1 MASLE
6 GGDFLERERGKEG
19 VRQMNSKQRTVILI
33 LMVFLLLILSG
44 AAFTIDEK
52 EQAIITQFGK
62 YVRTIQEP
70 GLHFKFPMIQKL
82 HLFDKRVLTTD
93 AVAVEYI
100 TLDKKRVV
108 VDHVSRWR
116 IEDPLEF
123 YRSVRTE
130 AGALARLEDI
140 LVARLRQEIAK
151 HPFIGFIR
159 EEREKIVEA
168 VAKDAH
174 EQAKRF
180 GIQIIDVRIK
190 RADLPREVQASVYA
204 RMQAERHRIAKRY
217 RAEGEQ
223 RAKEIRAETDKE
235 KEIILAKAYS
245 QQMKLFG
252 EGDGRATEIYITAY
266 EQDMEFYSFLRRL
279 QTYEKLFEGK
289 TTLLLESDA
298 ELLKYF
304 RSPRMSG
311 K

>member
-1 MASLE
+1 M
-6 GGDFLERERGKEG
+6 DGKKRM
-19 VRQMNSKQRTVILI
+19 VTILFVLI
-33 LMVFLLLILSG
+33 ALLLLSG
-44 AAFTIDEK
+44 SAFTIDEK

-62 YVRTIQEP
+62 HVRTLREP
-70 GLHFKFPMIQKL
+70 GLHFKIPLIQKL

-93 AVAVEYI
+93 AAAVEYI

-108 VDHVSRWR
+108 VDHVSRWK

-151 HPFIGFIR
+151 HTFIGFIR
-159 EEREKIVEA
+159 EEREKIVET
-168 VAKDAH
+168 VARDAH
-174 EQAKRF
+174 ELAKRF
-180 GIQIIDVRIK
+180 GIKVIDVRIK
-190 RADLPREVQASVYA
+190 RADLPKEVQASVYA

-235 KEIILAKAYS
+235 REIILAKAY
-245 QQMKLFG
+245 QQQVRLFG
-252 EGDGRATEIYITAY
+252 EGDARATEIYAAAY
-266 EQDMEFYSFLRRL
+266 EQDAEFYSFLRRL
-279 QTYEKLFEGK
+279 QAYEKLFEGK
-289 TTLLLESDA
+289 TTVLLESDS

-304 RSPRMSG
+304 RSPRVSG
-311 K
+311 R

>member
-1 MASLE
+1 M
-6 GGDFLERERGKEG
+6 G
-19 VRQMNSKQRTVILI
+19 RTKRLIRIILVLVGLI
-33 LMVFLLLILSG
+33 LLSS
-44 AAFTIDEK
+44 ATFTIDEK

-62 YVRTIQEP
+62 YIRTIKEP
-70 GLHFKFPMIQKL
+70 GLHFKIPIIQTL
-82 HLFDKRVLTTD
+82 HLFEKRVLTTD

-108 VDHVSRWR
+108 VDHVSRWK

-151 HPFIGFIR
+151 HSFIGFIR
-159 EEREKIVEA
+159 EEREKIVET
-168 VAKDAH
+168 VAKEAH
-174 EQAKRF
+174 ELAKRF
-180 GIQIIDVRIK
+180 GIKIIDVRIK
-190 RADLPREVQASVYA
+190 RADLPKEVQASVYA

-223 RAKEIRAETDKE
+223 RSREIRAETDKE
-235 KEIILAKAYS
+235 KEIILAKAYQ

-252 EGDGRATEIYITAY
+252 EGDGRATEIYASAY
-266 EQDMEFYSFLRRL
+266 EQDTEFYSFLRRL
-279 QTYEKLFEGK
+279 QTYEQLFEGK
-289 TTLLLESDA
+289 TTLLLESDS

-304 RSPRMSG
+304 RSPRISS

>member
-1 MASLE
+1 MN
-6 GGDFLERERGKEG
+6 GK
-19 VRQMNSKQRTVILI
+19 KRTTIVVLI
-33 LMVFLLLILSG
+33 FIGFLLVSG

-62 YVRTIQEP
+62 YVRTIKEP
-70 GLHFKFPMIQKL
+70 GLHFKIPFIQTL
-82 HLFDKRVLTTD
+82 NLFDKRVLTTD

-108 VDHVSRWR
+108 VDHVSRWK

-159 EEREKIVEA
+159 EEREKIVET

-180 GIQIIDVRIK
+180 GIKIIDVRIK
-190 RADLPREVQASVYA
+190 RADLPKEVQASVYA

-223 RAKEIRAETDKE
+223 RAREIKAETDKE

-252 EGDGRATEIYITAY
+252 EGDARATEIYASAY
-266 EQDMEFYSFLRRL
+266 EQDPEFYSFVRRL
-279 QTYEKLFEGK
+279 QTYEQLFEGK
-289 TTLLLESDA
+289 TTILLESDS

-304 RSPRMSG
+304 KSPRPSQR
-311 K
+311 

>member
-1 MASLE
+1 MKGKKRMA
-6 GGDFLERERGKEG
+6 
-19 VRQMNSKQRTVILI
+19 MVIL
-33 LMVFLLLILSG
+33 VFIGLLLVSG

-62 YVRTIQEP
+62 YVRTIKEP
-70 GLHFKFPMIQKL
+70 GLHFKIPFIQTL
-82 HLFDKRVLTTD
+82 NLFDKRVLTTD

-108 VDHVSRWR
+108 VDHVSRWK

-159 EEREKIVEA
+159 EEREKIVET

-180 GIQIIDVRIK
+180 GIKIIDVRIK
-190 RADLPREVQASVYA
+190 RADLPKEVQASVYA

-223 RAKEIRAETDKE
+223 KSREIKAETDKE

-252 EGDGRATEIYITAY
+252 EGDGRATEIYASSY
-266 EQDMEFYSFLRRL
+266 EQDTEFYSFLRRL

-289 TTLLLESDA
+289 TTILLESDS

-304 RSPRMSG
+304 RSPRISG

>member
-1 MASLE
+1 MNGKKRMAIVVLI
-6 GGDFLERERGKEG
+6 FLG
-19 VRQMNSKQRTVILI
+19 
-33 LMVFLLLILSG
+33 LLLVSG

-62 YVRTIQEP
+62 YVRTIKEP
-70 GLHFKFPMIQKL
+70 GLHFKIPFIQTL
-82 HLFDKRVLTTD
+82 NLFDKRVLTTD

-108 VDHVSRWR
+108 VDHVSRWK

-123 YRSVRTE
+123 YRSVRSE

-159 EEREKIVEA
+159 EEREKIVET

-180 GIQIIDVRIK
+180 GIKIIDVRIK
-190 RADLPREVQASVYA
+190 RADLPKEVQASVYA

-223 RAKEIRAETDKE
+223 KSREIKAETDKE

-252 EGDGRATEIYITAY
+252 EGDGRATEIYISSY
-266 EQDMEFYSFLRRL
+266 EQDTEFYSFLRRL
-279 QTYEKLFEGK
+279 QTYEQLFEGK
-289 TTLLLESDA
+289 TTILLESDS

-304 RSPRMSG
+304 RSPRISS

>member
-1 MASLE
+1 M
-6 GGDFLERERGKEG
+6 GGAKRLITIISIFVG
-19 VRQMNSKQRTVILI
+19 LI
-33 LMVFLLLILSG
+33 LLSG
-44 AAFTIDEK
+44 ATFTIDER

-62 YVRTIQEP
+62 YIRTIREP
-70 GLHFKFPMIQKL
+70 GLHFKIPIIQTL
-82 HLFDKRVLTTD
+82 NLFEKRVLTTD

-100 TLDKKRVV
+100 TLDKKRVAG
-108 VDHVSRWR
+108 DHVSRWK

-123 YRSVRTE
+123 YRIVKTE
-130 AGALARLEDI
+130 AGALAPLDDI

-159 EEREKIVEA
+159 EEREKIVET

-180 GIQIIDVRIK
+180 GIKIIDVRIK
-190 RADLPREVQASVYA
+190 RADLPKEVQASVYA
-204 RMQAERHRIAKRY
+204 RMQAERHRIAKGY

-223 RAKEIRAETDKE
+223 RSREIKAETDKE
-235 KEIILAKAYS
+235 KEIILAKAYQ

-252 EGDGRATEIYITAY
+252 EGAGRATDIYASSY

-289 TTLLLESDA
+289 TTILLESDS

-304 RSPRMSG
+304 RNPRVSN

>member
-1 MASLE
+1 M
-6 GGDFLERERGKEG
+6 GGAKRFITIISIFVG
-19 VRQMNSKQRTVILI
+19 LI
-33 LMVFLLLILSG
+33 LLSN
-44 AAFTIDEK
+44 ATFTIDEK

-62 YVRTIQEP
+62 YIRTIKEP
-70 GLHFKFPMIQKL
+70 GLYFKIPIIQTL
-82 HLFDKRVLTTD
+82 HLFEKRVLTTD
-93 AVAVEYI
+93 ALAAVEYI

-108 VDHVSRWR
+108 VDHVSRWK

-159 EEREKIVEA
+159 EEREKIVET

-180 GIQIIDVRIK
+180 GIKIIDVRIK

-223 RAKEIRAETDKE
+223 RSREIKAETDKE
-235 KEIILAKAYS
+235 KEIILAKAYQ

-252 EGDGRATEIYITAY
+252 EGDGRATEIYASSY

-289 TTLLLESDA
+289 TTILFESDS

-304 RSPRMSG
+304 RNPRASG

>member
-1 MASLE
+1 M
-6 GGDFLERERGKEG
+6 GGAKRFITIISIFVG
-19 VRQMNSKQRTVILI
+19 LI
-33 LMVFLLLILSG
+33 LLSSTT
-44 AAFTIDEK
+44 FTIDEK

-62 YVRTIQEP
+62 YIRTIREP
-70 GLHFKFPMIQKL
+70 GLYFKIPIIQTL
-82 HLFDKRVLTTD
+82 NLFEKRVLTTD

-108 VDHVSRWR
+108 VDHVSRWK

-159 EEREKIVEA
+159 EEREKIVET

-180 GIQIIDVRIK
+180 GIKIIDVRIK
-190 RADLPREVQASVYA
+190 RADLPKEVQASVYA

-217 RAEGEQ
+217 RAGGEQ
-223 RAKEIRAETDKE
+223 KSREIKAETDKE
-235 KEIILAKAYS
+235 QEIILAKAYS

-252 EGDGRATEIYITAY
+252 EGDGRATGHYISPY
-266 EQDMEFYSFLRRL
+266 EQDVEFYSFLRRL
-279 QTYEKLFEGK
+279 QTYEHLFEGK
-289 TTLLLESDA
+289 TTILLESDS

-304 RSPRMSG
+304 KSPRIWS

>member
-1 MASLE
+1 MIL
-6 GGDFLERERGKEG
+6 
-19 VRQMNSKQRTVILI
+19 VIIGLI
-33 LMVFLLLILSG
+33 FFSG
-44 AAFTIDEK
+44 ATFTIDEK

-62 YVRTIQEP
+62 YIRTIKEP
-70 GLHFKFPMIQKL
+70 GLHFKIPIIQTL
-82 HLFDKRVLTTD
+82 HRFEKRVLTTD

-100 TLDKKRVV
+100 TLDKKRIV
-108 VDHVSRWR
+108 VDHVSRWK

-130 AGALARLEDI
+130 AGALSRLEDI

-151 HPFIGFIR
+151 HTFIGFIR
-159 EEREKIVEA
+159 EERENIVEA
-168 VAKDAH
+168 VAKEAH
-174 EQAKRF
+174 ELAKRF
-180 GIQIIDVRIK
+180 GIRVIDVRIK
-190 RADLPREVQASVYA
+190 RADLPKEVQASVYA

-223 RAKEIRAETDKE
+223 RSREIRAETDKE
-235 KEIILAKAYS
+235 KEIILAKAYQ

-252 EGDGRATEIYITAY
+252 EGDARATEIFASAY
-266 EQDMEFYSFLRRL
+266 EQDPEFYSFLRRL

-289 TTLLLESDA
+289 TTILLESDS

-304 RSPRMSG
+304 RNPRVPN

>member
-1 MASLE
+1 MMSGKKRMAI
-6 GGDFLERERGKEG
+6 
-19 VRQMNSKQRTVILI
+19 VVLI
-33 LMVFLLLILSG
+33 FIGLLLVSG

-62 YVRTIQEP
+62 YVRTIKEP
-70 GLHFKFPMIQKL
+70 GLHFKIPFIQTL
-82 HLFDKRVLTTD
+82 NLFDKRVLTTD
-93 AVAVEYI
+93 AIAVEYI

-108 VDHVSRWR
+108 VDHVSRWK

-123 YRSVRTE
+123 YRSVRSE

-159 EEREKIVEA
+159 EEREKIVET

-180 GIQIIDVRIK
+180 GIKIIDVRIK
-190 RADLPREVQASVYA
+190 RADLPKEVQASVYA

-223 RAKEIRAETDKE
+223 KSREIKAETDKE

-252 EGDGRATEIYITAY
+252 EGDGRATEIYISSY
-266 EQDMEFYSFLRRL
+266 EQDIEFYSFLRRL
-279 QTYEKLFEGK
+279 QTYEQLFEGK
-289 TTLLLESDA
+289 TTILLESDS

-304 RSPRMSG
+304 RSPRISG

>member
-1 MASLE
+1 ME
-6 GGDFLERERGKEG
+6 GTKRL
-19 VRQMNSKQRTVILI
+19 VTIILI
-33 LMVFLLLILSG
+33 FVGLILVSG
-44 AAFTIDEK
+44 ATFTIDEK

-62 YVRTIQEP
+62 YIRTIQEP
-70 GLHFKFPMIQKL
+70 GLHFKIPMIQTL
-82 HLFDKRVLTTD
+82 HLFEKRVLTTD
-93 AVAVEYI
+93 AMAVEYI

-108 VDHVSRWR
+108 VDHVSRWK

-151 HPFIGFIR
+151 HTFIGFIR

-168 VAKDAH
+168 VAKEAH
-174 EQAKRF
+174 ELAKRF
-180 GIQIIDVRIK
+180 GIRIIDVRIK
-190 RADLPREVQASVYA
+190 RADLPKEVQASVYA
-204 RMQAERHRIAKRY
+204 RMQAERHRIAMRY
-217 RAEGEQ
+217 RSEGEQ
-223 RAKEIRAETDKE
+223 RSREIKAETDKE
-235 KEIILAKAYS
+235 REIILAKAYQ

-252 EGDGRATEIYITAY
+252 EGDGRATDIYASSY
-266 EQDMEFYSFLRRL
+266 EQDAEFYSFLRRL

-289 TTLLLESDA
+289 TTVLLESDS

-304 RSPRMSG
+304 RNPRVSS

>member
-1 MASLE
+1 MDHKRRMA
-6 GGDFLERERGKEG
+6 
-19 VRQMNSKQRTVILI
+19 ILI
-33 LMVFLLLILSG
+33 LILFVVLVVSG
-44 AAFTIDEK
+44 SAFTIDER

-70 GLHFKFPMIQKL
+70 GLHFKIPLIQKL
-82 HLFDKRVLTTD
+82 HLFEKRVLTTD

-108 VDHVSRWR
+108 VDHVSRWK

-159 EEREKIVEA
+159 EEREKIVET
-168 VAKDAH
+168 VAQDAH

-180 GIQIIDVRIK
+180 GIKIIDVRIK
-190 RADLPREVQASVYA
+190 RADLPKEVQASVYA

-223 RAKEIRAETDKE
+223 RAKEIKAETDKE

-252 EGDGRATEIYITAY
+252 EGDGRATEIYISSY
-266 EQDMEFYSFLRRL
+266 EQDAEFYSFLRRL
-279 QTYEKLFEGK
+279 QLYEKLFEGK

-304 RSPRMSG
+304 RSPRGAG

>member
-1 MASLE
+1 ME
-6 GGDFLERERGKEG
+6 GAKRFIKIFLIFVG
-19 VRQMNSKQRTVILI
+19 LI
-33 LMVFLLLILSG
+33 LLSS
-44 AAFTIDEK
+44 ATFTIDEK

-62 YVRTIQEP
+62 YIRTIKEP
-70 GLHFKFPMIQKL
+70 GLHFKVPVIQTL
-82 HLFDKRVLTTD
+82 HLFEKRVLTTD

-108 VDHVSRWR
+108 VDHVSRWK

-151 HPFIGFIR
+151 HSFIGFIR
-159 EEREKIVEA
+159 EEREKIVET
-168 VAKDAH
+168 VAKEAH
-174 EQAKRF
+174 ELAKRF
-180 GIQIIDVRIK
+180 GIKIIDVRIK

-223 RAKEIRAETDKE
+223 RSREIKAETDKE
-235 KEIILAKAYS
+235 KEIILAKAYQ
-245 QQMKLFG
+245 QQMKFFG
-252 EGDGRATEIYITAY
+252 EGDGRATEIYASAY
-266 EQDMEFYSFLRRL
+266 EQDSEFYSFMRRL
-279 QTYEKLFEGK
+279 QTYEQLFEGK
-289 TTLLLESDA
+289 TTILLEADS

-304 RSPRMSG
+304 RNPRVSS